1 MNDNYRFDFVFSYWI
16 FAWFIL
22 YYLKVINYSPLFA
35 LVIGFIYNIF
45 LYIYLIYVYKND
57 KTKYNF
63 YVLFDFVIVNFF
75 IKVLPIYYLL
85 FIQKNKIT
93 INNILQTFILFTFY
107 LLWIIINKKIY
118 IENYKLVIVKKS
130 STPFYNL
137 FYYWYNNLY

>member
-22 YYLKVINYSPLFA
+22 YYLKVVNYSPLFA

-93 INNILQTFILFTFY
+93 IHNILQTFILFTFY